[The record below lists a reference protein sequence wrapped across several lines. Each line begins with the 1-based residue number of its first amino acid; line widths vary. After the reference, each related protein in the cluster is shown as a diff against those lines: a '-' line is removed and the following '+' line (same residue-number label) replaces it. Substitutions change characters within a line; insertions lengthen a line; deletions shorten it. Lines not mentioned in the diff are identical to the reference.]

1 MTFFFH
7 FSCKMQSD
15 LRRHREFH
23 NAVLAHHCDFEGCN
37 FSARA
42 MQTVKRHQKVD
53 HQVGSLSNI
62 TNRYQW
68 IARCFVFFLSFICWN
83 STWTSRN
90 STRASIL
97 KVFKKQGTVNL
108 VLRGTVFVL
117 LLLYFSVHMNLFI
130 STMYMSRELICTDMN
145 VMSVGSDTLEDLGW
159 PTI

>member
-1 MTFFFH
+1 MTYFFH

-68 IARCFVFFLSFICWN
+68 IARCFVFFLSSVEIQLEHHETQLEPRSWKFSRSKGL
-83 STWTSRN
+83 STYFW
-90 STRASIL
+90 
-97 KVFKKQGTVNL
+97 G
-108 VLRGTVFVL
+108 VLY
-117 LLLYFSVHMNLFI
+117 LYYYCYTFLFI
-130 STMYMSRELICTDMN
+130 WIYLYLQCICPGNWFVPIWMSCLWAAIH
-145 VMSVGSDTLEDLGW
+145 
-159 PTI
+159 

>member
-1 MTFFFH
+1 MIHLCSSYDSENCMIYSLCLKNFCSEIYITRLINSCEGNLQKSGHVWKMTFFFH

-68 IARCFVFFLSFICWN
+68 IARCFVFFLSSVEIQLEHHETQLEPRSWKFSRSKGL
-83 STWTSRN
+83 ST
-90 STRASIL
+90 
-97 KVFKKQGTVNL
+97 
-108 VLRGTVFVL
+108 
-117 LLLYFSVHMNLFI
+117 
-130 STMYMSRELICTDMN
+130 
-145 VMSVGSDTLEDLGW
+145 
-159 PTI
+159 